1 MLDQKERFS
10 LTGLRVEFVGSAQDN
25 DTAIGE
31 VISGS
36 VQLVYIS
43 PESILT
49 NKKFRGMWQKEIYQ
63 DKLIII
69 IIIIIMYR
77 PPKEY
82 YVHIISY
89 IVSILHLRALCI
101 DEAHCVKLW

>member
-1 MLDQKERFS
+1 MVIVTPLTALMLDQKERFS
-10 LTGLRVEFVGSAQDN
+10 RTGLRVEFVGSAQDN
-25 DTAIGE
+25 DAAIGE

-49 NKKFRGMWQKEIYQ
+49 NKKFRGMLQKEIYQ
-63 DKLIII
+63 DK
-69 IIIIIMYR
+69 
-77 PPKEY
+77 
-82 YVHIISY
+82 
-89 IVSILHLRALCI
+89 LRALCI

>member
-1 MLDQKERFS
+1 MVIVTPLTALMLDQKERFS
-10 LTGLRVEFVGSAQDN
+10 RTGLRVEFVRSVQDN
-25 DTAIGE
+25 DAAIGE

-49 NKKFRGMWQKEIYQ
+49 NKKFRGMLQKEIYQ
-63 DKLIII
+63 DK
-69 IIIIIMYR
+69 
-77 PPKEY
+77 
-82 YVHIISY
+82 
-89 IVSILHLRALCI
+89 LRALCI